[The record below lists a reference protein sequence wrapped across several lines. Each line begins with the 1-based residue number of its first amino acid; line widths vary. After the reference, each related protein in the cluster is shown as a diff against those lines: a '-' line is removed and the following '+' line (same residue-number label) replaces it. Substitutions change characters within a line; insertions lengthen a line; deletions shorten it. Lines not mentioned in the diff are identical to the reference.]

1 MVLAGVASPV
11 VGAVV
16 GARLAGVVEL
26 ASPAAAAAAA
36 GAAVAVA
43 KAEVEVVAE
52 VAEPV
57 LAGAVLEPHLG
68 QVGDEPEP
76 QVWVGLLF
84 SQPQVRQ

>member
-1 MVLAGVASPV
+1 MVLVGVASPV

-16 GARLAGVVEL
+16 GARLAGVVGL
-26 ASPAAAAAAA
+26 ASPAAAA

-57 LAGAVLEPHLG
+57 LAVAVLEPHLG

-76 QVWVGLLF
+76 QVWEGLLF
-84 SQPQVRQ
+84 SQPLVRQ

>member
-16 GARLAGVVEL
+16 GARLAGVVGL
-26 ASPAAAAAAA
+26 ASPAAAAAA

-57 LAGAVLEPHLG
+57 LAVAVLEPHLG

-76 QVWVGLLF
+76 QVWEGLLF
-84 SQPQVRQ
+84 SQPLVRQ